1 MVALDPAALLA
12 LSALITSF
20 IALLLSHPTLIMVA
34 LGLSCVRS
42 GVGIVTHDGLEG
54 RPKCLNASE
63 FVADGDDT
71 LEGTVEFVDC
81 RECVLKGLMSILE
94 PCLVRPREGV
104 THNTDLAEECSALG
118 LKVRT
123 VARGGRGSE
132 ACVLIV
138 GRHYVDL
145 FISRSG
151 VD

>member
-1 MVALDPAALLA
+1 MLVLAFVAFLA
-12 LSALITSF
+12 LSALIPPF
-20 IALLLSHPTLIMVA
+20 IALLLSHFTLIMVA
-34 LGLSCVRS
+34 LGLSFCVRS
-42 GVGIVTHDGLEG
+42 GVRIVAHDSLEG
-54 RPKCLNASE
+54 RPKCLDASE

-81 RECVLKGLMSILE
+81 RECVLKGLTSILE
-94 PCLVRPREGV
+94 PCLVRQSEGA

-123 VARGGRGSE
+123 VAGAGRGSE

-145 FISRSG
+145 FIS
-151 VD
+151 